1 MRVALFLPRSVLC
14 GIAHIYTLLRHTRV
28 AEIAEASFG
37 IFRRISVKL
46 RRWEGKVH
54 NVRYYVRVLLIY
66 VCVSLYEI
74 EFFFFLLCQLLFKG
88 LERSCGRHFF
98 FYLTTR
104 KTKLSL
110 SSGWW

>member
-1 MRVALFLPRSVLC
+1 M
-14 GIAHIYTLLRHTRV
+14 

-37 IFRRISVKL
+37 IFRRVSVKL

-74 EFFFFLLCQLLFKG
+74 ELFFF
-88 LERSCGRHFF
+88 SCCVSCYLKDWRDRVADIFFF